1 MHRWRYPSLSLHGV
15 EGAFSGQG
23 AKTVIPAKVIGK
35 FSIRTV
41 PDMDSAKLTKLVVE
55 HCEREFAKLNSPN
68 KCKAELIHD
77 GDYWISDP
85 HNAQFTAASKATKL
99 VYGVEPDL
107 TRDGGSI
114 PITLTFE
121 NQLKT
126 SVLLLP
132 MGRGDDGAHSINEK
146 LDISNFINGIKL
158 MGAYLHYYAESKE
171 I

>member
-1 MHRWRYPSLSLHGV
+1 MHRWRYPSLSVHGV
-15 EGAFSGQG
+15 EGAFYGQG
-23 AKTVIPAKVIGK
+23 AKTVIPAKVNGK

-41 PDMDSAKLTKLVVE
+41 PDMDSEKLTQLVVD
-55 HCEREFAKLNSPN
+55 HCNTVFKNLGSPN
-68 KCKAELIHD
+68 TCHAELIHD
-77 GDYWISDP
+77 GAYWVSDP
-85 HNAQFTAASKATKL
+85 FNAQFTAASKATQV

-107 TRDGGSI
+107 TREGGSI

-121 NQLKT
+121 QELKT

-158 MGAYLHYYAESKE
+158 MGAYLHFYAASPEN
-171 I
+171 